1 MEASSIQRL
10 LQPMADK
17 VRQATCNKHGKYSAV
32 IMQGHDSGCP
42 ACMRESNSKEAKAE
56 VTALLKQNE
65 RLKVTARF
73 AAADIPRRFAE
84 CRFAGWLTDTE
95 DQVRILSVAAEY
107 AENFE
112 VMLADGRCMIFC
124 GMPGT
129 GKTHLAVATLYRV
142 LEQGFT
148 GRYLPLSAAT
158 RMVKDTWRSSD
169 KTEDMVLAELS
180 EPDLLVLDEAGVQF
194 ETDTEAMVI
203 YEIVNARYEQGKP
216 IIFTSNDSIEEMVK
230 TLGARVID
238 RLRENGG
245 KAYAFNWE
253 SFRKARVGQ

>member
-1 MEASSIQRL
+1 MEASSIQAL

-17 VRQATCNKHGKYSAV
+17 VHPATCKTHGEYMAV
-32 IMQGHDSGCP
+32 VMQGHDSGCP
-42 ACMRESNSKEAKAE
+42 ACMRERNSKEGKVEA
-56 VTALLKQNE
+56 TALLMQNE
-65 RLKVTARF
+65 KLKVQARF
-73 AAADIPRRFAE
+73 TAAGIPRRFAE
-84 CRFAGWLTDTE
+84 CRFDGWVTETE
-95 DQVRILSVAAEY
+95 DQNRILAEATKY
-107 AENFE
+107 AESFK
-112 VMLADGRCMIFC
+112 VMLANGRCMIFC

-129 GKTHLAVATLYRV
+129 GKTHLAVATLRRV

-148 GRYLPLSAAT
+148 GLYLPLSAAT
-158 RMVKDTWRSSD
+158 RMVKDTWRTSD

-180 EPDLLVLDEAGVQF
+180 CPDLLVLDEAGVQF

-216 IIFTSNDSIEEMVK
+216 IIFTSNDSIQEMTT
-230 TLGARVID
+230 TLGTRVVD

-253 SFRKARVGQ
+253 SFRKTKGGQ

>member
-10 LQPMADK
+10 LEPMADK
-17 VRQATCNKHGKYSAV
+17 VRQASCKQHGKYTAV
-32 IMQGHDSGCP
+32 VMQGHDGGCP
-42 ACMRESNSKEAKAE
+42 ACMRERNNKEAKAE
-56 VTALLKQNE
+56 ASAQLKQNE
-65 RLKVTARF
+65 SLKVAARF
-73 AAADIPRRFAE
+73 AAAGIPRRFAE
-84 CRFAGWLTDTE
+84 CRFAGWITETE
-95 DQVRILSVAAEY
+95 DQERILSVAAAY
-107 AENFE
+107 AEDFKT
-112 VMLADGRCMIFC
+112 MLANGRCMIFC

-129 GKTHLAVATLYRV
+129 GKTHLAVATLRRV

-253 SFRKARVGQ
+253 SFRKTRAAQ